1 MKFLNT
7 CPAKGET
14 CIHHGATA
22 TAHKL
27 ATVILP
33 DGRQVR
39 AKEEGYHEGDTNAW
53 VETSD
58 MELYWEGGEADGD
71 ELTDDE
77 INQVFEVEGAKYNV
91 VEYVCQFGQWK
102 AD

>member
-1 MKFLNT
+1 MYPSWGNCHST
-7 CPAKGET
+7 QT
-14 CIHHGATA
+14 
-22 TAHKL
+22 